1 MMVIYG
7 EYLFLENFITG
18 MLLLILTAKLLGE
31 KIRRWRLAA
40 AASLCGAGGFLV
52 FVPTIGTAGT
62 APPGGAAVSVPEAAA
77 SGTGA
82 AAPWLPVLEN
92 SEAGSLILALL
103 PTVSGVAI

>member
-31 KIRRWRLAA
+31 KIRRWRIAA

-62 APPGGAAVSVPEAAA
+62 APPGEAAASMPEAAA

-82 AAPWLPVLEN
+82 AAP
-92 SEAGSLILALL
+92 
-103 PTVSGVAI
+103 